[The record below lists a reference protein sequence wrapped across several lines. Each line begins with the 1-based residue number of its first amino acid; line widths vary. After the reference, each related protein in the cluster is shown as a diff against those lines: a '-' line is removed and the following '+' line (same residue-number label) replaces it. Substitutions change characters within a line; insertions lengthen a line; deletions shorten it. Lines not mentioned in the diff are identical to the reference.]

1 MAGFLPHL
9 IETTQA
15 TKVVLLTRQGWKE
28 ILEKDRPVL
37 IHLLES
43 LGVLT
48 AIIPAMMMIMA
59 MMAVVATRTARRE
72 AVMLGKVRFREVP
85 EVHRSRKGLVG
96 VSTGHQAQAI

>member
-1 MAGFLPHL
+1 MSSLGGAVAGFLPHL

-59 MMAVVATRTARRE
+59 TTGPLIAR
-72 AVMLGKVRFREVP
+72 
-85 EVHRSRKGLVG
+85 
-96 VSTGHQAQAI
+96 